1 MFGFFLFCSQ
11 SVHAKKKEKKEV
23 SLASMPVRDLKA
35 IIKAGGL
42 DHADTYEKPAAG
54 APGAQSGTH
63 DRV

>member
-1 MFGFFLFCSQ
+1 
-11 SVHAKKKEKKEV
+11 
-23 SLASMPVRDLKA
+23 MPLRDLKA